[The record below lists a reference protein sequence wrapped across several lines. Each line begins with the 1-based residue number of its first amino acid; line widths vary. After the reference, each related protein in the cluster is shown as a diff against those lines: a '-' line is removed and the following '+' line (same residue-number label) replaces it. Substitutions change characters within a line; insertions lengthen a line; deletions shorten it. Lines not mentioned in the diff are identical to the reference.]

1 MQEDITFC
9 PWSAFMVKF
18 LLSIFSLDADVYSFS
33 CRMLYPGQIMMHIFV
48 LGATLC
54 KTEPGWPG
62 FSIGLFQRSR
72 WKGSSWWGPPAAPY
86 RNNKDLNAGEQ
97 ATTGECNLT
106 KFLERKKQ
114 VLIICWHS
122 LVLPLAHTTMGV
134 AKLHRCQLLNGE
146 LWTKQSMDAQN
157 AQTKL
162 SLIWLCGNEN
172 DVTAIMSILRSQVC
186 ILVTVNTL
194 YMAYDL
200 DFVIQVLSGTCTWL

>member
-97 ATTGECNLT
+97 ATSGECNLT

-122 LVLPLAHTTMGV
+122 QQWELLSYTDANCWMGSSEPNNPWM
-134 AKLHRCQLLNGE
+134 HR
-146 LWTKQSMDAQN
+146 TH
-157 AQTKL
+157 KL
-162 SLIWLCGNEN
+162 SSHLFGFVEMKTMWL
-172 DVTAIMSILRSQVC
+172 Q
-186 ILVTVNTL
+186 
-194 YMAYDL
+194 
-200 DFVIQVLSGTCTWL
+200 